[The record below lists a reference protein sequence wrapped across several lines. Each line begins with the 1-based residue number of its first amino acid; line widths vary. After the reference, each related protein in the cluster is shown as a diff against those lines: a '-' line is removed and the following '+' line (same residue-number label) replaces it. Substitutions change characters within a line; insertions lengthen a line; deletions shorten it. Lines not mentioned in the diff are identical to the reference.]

1 MESKSATKIR
11 QLTIE
16 KTFNSETFDLL
27 ERLPR
32 LEAIHLGH
40 DVKGGEY
47 RKELDRR
54 KLQRVAL
61 VDGPW

>member
-1 MESKSATKIR
+1 MESKSDTKIR

-27 ERLPR
+27 ERLPH
-32 LEAIHLGH
+32 LEAIHLGR
-40 DVKGGEY
+40 DVKDGEY